1 METITVKEILSTKV
15 TLLNKENGYDKI
27 GEVVPLVAAIY
38 SLPNMLK
45 QKFID
50 ILNMEYHSNEQ
61 KEAKRN
67 IPRYYIS
74 GEYKLDD
81 WKNGGRFPIYGHPFV
96 GSNLMTIDIDAKDN
110 THVDILE
117 IRKKIFNLPYVFS
130 CLKSVSGKG
139 FYCIIPIEDTL
150 STKEYYNYI
159 VELWKQQF
167 DINIDTNA
175 ASLVRARIC
184 SFDEEFEQWIKK
196 DPVKI
201 WKLKKI
207 VKEEPEV
214 ITPEIVYPKYEPK
227 SDELNWDFIT
237 NKAMEL
243 VINNGYKI
251 ESYGAWYHL
260 GCELKNFQNG
270 EQMFIEVS
278 KNNPK
283 YNDSISVIL
292 KKYNSCKPTGLNDNL
307 RKKWIGMA
315 NNRFGKKWF
324 VKYLNND
331 PKLF

>member
-27 GEVVPLVAAIY
+27 GEIVPLVAAIY

-45 QKFID
+45 HKFVD

-81 WKNGGRFPIYGHPFV
+81 WKNGGRFPIFGQPSV

-110 THVDILE
+110 THIDIWE

-130 CLKSVSGKG
+130 CLKSVSGQG

-167 DINIDTNA
+167 NINIDTNA

-196 DPVKI
+196 YQVKI

-207 VKEEPEV
+207 VKEEPNT
-214 ITPEIVYPKYEPK
+214 IIQPEIIYPKYTSK
-227 SDELNWDFIT
+227 T
-237 NKAMEL
+237 NGLDWEFLTHKAMEL
-243 VINNGYKI
+243 LINDGYFV
-251 ESYGAWYHL
+251 ENYNSWYYL
-260 GCELKNFQNG
+260 GCELKNFIDGGTLFIKASQNG
-270 EQMFIEVS
+270 H
-278 KNNPK
+278 
-283 YNDSISVIL
+283 YNDSITTIQ
-292 KKYNSCKPTGLNDNL
+292 KKFNNCKPSGLNTEL
-307 RKKWIGMA
+307 YRKWCGMA
-315 NNRFGKKWF
+315 KNKYGEKWF
-324 VKYLNND
+324 LKYIQNN
-331 PKLF
+331 